1 MFDWSGENGDE
12 SGNFEILCEWQPCK
26 DIAFTR
32 DVHSIHLVFSRWPK
46 INSVRPLDNMKINFK
61 FEVEWGNI
69 FYRYLVHKHI
79 LPLTVHIF

>member
-32 DVHSIHLVFSRWPK
+32 DVHSIHLKKFNGSHLVFSRWPK

-61 FEVEWGNI
+61 FEVDWGND
-69 FYRYLVHKHI
+69 F
-79 LPLTVHIF
+79 